1 MTSTATATMSTATA
15 GLNKKRLE
23 GVQGNRELGELLE
36 EALQIA
42 RKNDT
47 SSSSASSS
55 SSFANAR
62 SVLLDFDT
70 NCMSK
75 TKKKEEAFTLP
86 IGVIVAMKKVLASAT
101 TDTDN
106 NHNTKTNRVEQ
117 ALQTSRTQLV
127 FTSPPIASAAE
138 TEEIEKQQ
146 KKYQKRMDRLRLQQ
160 EETKYSKLTSNLGKV
175 VKDDDVTTKSM
186 TYAASIGLNMI
197 VAPISF
203 GVLMYFFAGSLL
215 DYFWPTVQSKS
226 AALTNA
232 PDIRKVIMGVISG
245 VMMLFIE
252 MILFVIR
259 TDEMDKAIRKK
270 GRKRKQGPF
279 GYYSSAT
286 SKTFKED

>member
-1 MTSTATATMSTATA
+1 MSTPAVS
-15 GLNKKRLE
+15 LHKKRLE
-23 GVQGNRELGELLE
+23 GVQGTRELVELLQ
-36 EALQIA
+36 EALLIA

-55 SSFANAR
+55 SFANAR
-62 SVLLDFDT
+62 SVLLDFDATGITT
-70 NCMSK
+70 NK
-75 TKKKEEAFTLP
+75 NKEDAFTLP
-86 IGVIVAMKKVLASAT
+86 IKVIAAMKAVLSST
-101 TDTDN
+101 TADN
-106 NHNTKTNRVEQ
+106 NRVEQ

-127 FTSPPIASAAE
+127 FTSPPKASAEE
-138 TEEIEKQQ
+138 TENMEKQQ

-197 VAPISF
+197 VAPLSF

-215 DYFWPTVQSKS
+215 DYFYPTVQSKS
-226 AALTNA
+226 AALTNS

-245 VMMLFIE
+245 VAMLFIE

-270 GRKRKQGPF
+270 GKKRKQGPF

-286 SKTFKED
+286 TKNFKED

>member
-1 MTSTATATMSTATA
+1 MTSTTTTTSTMSTTAT
-15 GLNKKRLE
+15 GMHKKRLE

-36 EALQIA
+36 EALQVSC
-42 RKNDT
+42 KNDM
-47 SSSSASSS
+47 SLSGESPAYG
-55 SSFANAR
+55 NAR
-62 SVLLDFDT
+62 SILLDFDT
-70 NCMSK
+70 ADRSSK
-75 TKKKEEAFTLP
+75 DNKEGAFTLP
-86 IGVIVAMKKVLASAT
+86 IRVIAAINTVLTETAT
-101 TDTDN
+101 N
-106 NHNTKTNRVEQ
+106 NNDNTKPNRVEQ
-117 ALQTSRTQLV
+117 ALQKSRTQLV
-127 FTSPPIASAAE
+127 FTSPPKASAAE
-138 TEEIEKQQ
+138 SENMEKQQ
-146 KKYQKRMDRLRLQQ
+146 KKYNKRMDRLRLQQ

-215 DYFWPTVQSKS
+215 DYFYPAVQSKS

-245 VMMLFIE
+245 VAMLFIE

-270 GRKRKQGPF
+270 GKKRKQGPF

-286 SKTFKED
+286 TKNFKED

>member
-1 MTSTATATMSTATA
+1 MTSTTTTTMTPATA
-15 GLNKKRLE
+15 GLNKKRLQ
-23 GVQGNRELGELLE
+23 GVQGTRELGELLE

-47 SSSSASSS
+47 SSSS
-55 SSFANAR
+55 SFANAQ
-62 SVLLDFDT
+62 SNLLEFDKTCNST
-70 NCMSK
+70 NKS
-75 TKKKEEAFTLP
+75 KEEEFTLP
-86 IGVIVAMKKVLASAT
+86 IGVVVAMKIVLAST
-101 TDTDN
+101 TSDKNDNTQTD
-106 NHNTKTNRVEQ
+106 RVEQ

-127 FTSPPIASAAE
+127 FTSPPKASAEEAE
-138 TEEIEKQQ
+138 NLEKQQ
-146 KKYQKRMDRLRLQQ
+146 KKYQKRMDRLRLLQ
-160 EETKYSKLTSNLGKV
+160 EETNYSKLTSNLGKV

-215 DYFWPTVQSKS
+215 DYFWPTVASRS
-226 AALTNA
+226 AQLTNA
-232 PDIRKVIMGVISG
+232 PDIRKVIAGVISG

-259 TDEMDKAIRKK
+259 TDEMDRAIRKK
-270 GRKRKQGPF
+270 SRKKKQGPF

>member
-1 MTSTATATMSTATA
+1 
-15 GLNKKRLE
+15 
-23 GVQGNRELGELLE
+23 
-36 EALQIA
+36 
-42 RKNDT
+42 
-47 SSSSASSS
+47 
-55 SSFANAR
+55 
-62 SVLLDFDT
+62 
-70 NCMSK
+70 
-75 TKKKEEAFTLP
+75 
-86 IGVIVAMKKVLASAT
+86 
-101 TDTDN
+101 
-106 NHNTKTNRVEQ
+106 
-117 ALQTSRTQLV
+117 LV
-127 FTSPPIASAAE
+127 FTSPPKASAAE
-138 TEEIEKQQ
+138 SENMEKQQ
-146 KKYQKRMDRLRLQQ
+146 KKYNKRMDRLRLQQ

-215 DYFWPTVQSKS
+215 DYFYPTVQSKS

-245 VMMLFIE
+245 VAMLFIE

-270 GRKRKQGPF
+270 GKKRKQGPF

-286 SKTFKED
+286 TKNFKED

>member
-1 MTSTATATMSTATA
+1 MPTATT

-23 GVQGNRELGELLE
+23 GVQGTRELGELLE
-36 EALQIA
+36 EALQFA
-42 RKNDT
+42 CKNDGSLSGT
-47 SSSSASSS
+47 TP
-55 SSFANAR
+55 SFENAR

-70 NCMSK
+70 AGRS
-75 TKKKEEAFTLP
+75 TKDNKEGAFTLP
-86 IGVIVAMKKVLASAT
+86 IGVIAAMNTVLSNAT
-101 TDTDN
+101 TFSN
-106 NHNTKTNRVEQ
+106 EKAKSNQVEQ
-117 ALQTSRTQLV
+117 ALQKSRTQLV
-127 FTSPPIASAAE
+127 FTSPPKASAEE
-138 TEEIEKQQ
+138 TENMEKQQ
-146 KKYQKRMDRLRLQQ
+146 KKYNKRMDRLRLQQ

-215 DYFWPTVQSKS
+215 DYFYPTVQSKS

-245 VMMLFIE
+245 VAMLFIE

-270 GRKRKQGPF
+270 GKKRKQGPF

-286 SKTFKED
+286 TKNFKED